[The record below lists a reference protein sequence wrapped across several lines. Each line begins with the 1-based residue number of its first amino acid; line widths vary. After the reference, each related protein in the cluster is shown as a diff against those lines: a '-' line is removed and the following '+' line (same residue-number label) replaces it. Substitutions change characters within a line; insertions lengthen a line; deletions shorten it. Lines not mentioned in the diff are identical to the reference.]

1 MRTEQSSALKTI
13 EAVTR
18 CFFRGRLAFVTANSR
33 GQDLYQP
40 PNLQRDRWQGLLQP
54 HRENGQEAQHRTTSP
69 GHLAFSQSCPT
80 PGGGRG
86 RMEDAFRQA
95 SVLGAVL
102 GAEISNPLGVWPL
115 LFVLIW
121 DSLKGDPRQGFLRGQ
136 GITRE

>member
-1 MRTEQSSALKTI
+1 
-13 EAVTR
+13 
-18 CFFRGRLAFVTANSR
+18 
-33 GQDLYQP
+33 
-40 PNLQRDRWQGLLQP
+40 
-54 HRENGQEAQHRTTSP
+54 
-69 GHLAFSQSCPT
+69 
-80 PGGGRG
+80 
-86 RMEDAFRQA
+86 MEDAFRQA